1 MRVTKPYTKFHHVR
15 KSMQKTKKNTA
26 KGKAEKPRV
35 SAAQRKIRRQQVTM
49 GTIGVILILAMVL
62 ALTIK

>member
-1 MRVTKPYTKFHHVR
+1 
-15 KSMQKTKKNTA
+15 MQKTKKNTA